1 MIFSLTLFLQLALSY
16 PVDTNTGKAKFDKTT
31 KCLTITLPIVPPS
44 HPPSLPPSLPPPLP
58 PSLPTQPLSPP
69 SHVKDEL
76 TNQNTESC
84 ESCDQ
89 VDDESTNQIAS
100 AAEQNDS
107 DNLTNH
113 SAVTD
118 MTSSNDSITASNH
131 VTWTSKGVW
140 STPLFTYRQD
150 NERVVYVLHSKGIK
164 SSTIVHH
171 SDEHQVM

>member
-16 PVDTNTGKAKFDKTT
+16 PVDTNGGKAKFDKTT

-44 HPPSLPPSLPPPLP
+44 HPPSLPPSLPTPPL
-58 PSLPTQPLSPP
+58 
-69 SHVKDEL
+69 SHVEDEL
-76 TNQNTESC
+76 TNQNTDSC
-84 ESCDQ
+84 ESCDL
-89 VDDESTNQIAS
+89 VDDESTNQIVS

-118 MTSSNDSITASNH
+118 MTSSNDSTNQITASDH

-150 NERVVYVLHSKGIK
+150 NERVVYVLQSKGIK

>member
-1 MIFSLTLFLQLALSY
+1 M
-16 PVDTNTGKAKFDKTT
+16 DTNGGKAKFDKTT

-44 HPPSLPPSLPPPLP
+44 HPPSLPPSLPIPPL
-58 PSLPTQPLSPP
+58 
-69 SHVKDEL
+69 SHVKDKL

-84 ESCDQ
+84 ESCDL
-89 VDDESTNQIAS
+89 VYDESTNQIAS

-107 DNLTNH
+107 DILTNH
-113 SAVTD
+113 SAVTA
-118 MTSSNDSITASNH
+118 SNDSTSQITASNH

-150 NERVVYVLHSKGIK
+150 NERVVYVLQSKGIK